1 MERVTPNIFKP
12 PGLFVH
18 VRRCAEKLRLVKFL
32 AFATSALYPGC
43 GAHRGIQACPGPCEI
58 RGDSIHGPGFPRK
71 VAPGRPCQ
79 SSLSYGCPIKLV
91 SFCYRLASLGLQ
103 RSSGA
108 RRQPSGDS
116 DPKDSPSPESFLVI
130 SFVLCG
136 RRGADRTTH
145 VLQKTKALDR
155 WSPRATEAQWYSIDQ
170 IWHI

>member
-1 MERVTPNIFKP
+1 MSFGAIP
-12 PGLFVH
+12 PW
-18 VRRCAEKLRLVKFL
+18 
-32 AFATSALYPGC
+32 T
-43 GAHRGIQACPGPCEI
+43 I
-58 RGDSIHGPGFPRK
+58 GFPRK

-91 SFCYRLASLGLQ
+91 SFCYRLASGVGLAEEFW
-103 RSSGA
+103 G

-145 VLQKTKALDR
+145 ALQKTQALDR
-155 WSPRATEAQWYSIDQ
+155 WSPRATEAQWYSIDR
-170 IWHI
+170 IWHISFIGGSVSSSLGRQGFIESRTALLALCLRGQTKRYVVVYVVVNLFLSHRF

>member
-1 MERVTPNIFKP
+1 MCGEVAV
-12 PGLFVH
+12 GCSSAALD
-18 VRRCAEKLRLVKFL
+18 LG
-32 AFATSALYPGC
+32 TSGVYPRC
-43 GAHRGIQACPGPCEI
+43 GAHRGIPAFPGPCEI
-58 RGDSIHGPGFPRK
+58 
-71 VAPGRPCQ
+71 CC
-79 SSLSYGCPIKLV
+79 SSLGFRAKWRREGLV
-91 SFCYRLASLGLQ
+91 RVLFPFGVPSSLFPSAADWPRALGLQ

-145 VLQKTKALDR
+145 ALQKTQALDR

-170 IWHI
+170 I